1 MTLTLPH
8 WTIFRRSATG
18 TAWTEISSKVNFR
31 SIQWSDKMG
40 DKINFSLSVV
50 YTKSDTPLNIEPGDF
65 IAICKDSTKYD
76 IAEGSLVGI
85 VDNPN
90 KNIVALDW
98 RNFST
103 SPYEISYDLECYGWD
118 FSDSDLK
125 TYDFKQTSLTTIV
138 NTILVADSGQLLG
151 GIINGVTIAKSA
163 IKCPDFTVD
172 VFSTNEATAYEAIE
186 QLCKENNLY
195 FKLIW
200 FSAPDATN
208 TLRVA
213 GQVVIYDST
222 GLQPKHPYWATYGIS
237 KDTLVTGKVT
247 NPNYAVNT
255 LYKPTIPTYKL
266 PKFKE
271 DQSNIRN
278 YLVFDGHFASAGAFD
293 ASVSALERYE
303 ATATAVNQ
311 DVYNLPFPAFDI
323 YSGGFLIRGYVTSA
337 TTPST
342 TQFSINSELAG
353 QVVIGD
359 KIILKQDTTYIRTV
373 SNVSGNLITV
383 SVALPLAPVAND
395 IFEVIQQ
402 DWINIYEENNEA
414 ISYASRGF
422 VKDLKGDQVAK
433 VRWLADRSIPP
444 PGTQLVFYYWP
455 AKAYKR
461 QIKLTESIAKYGLKR
476 ADIKIDTV
484 LTKTQID
491 SLLSAFENQTPNKTI
506 ELPEC
511 YVPAQ
516 SGDIVPVNIENFYTG
531 NLIINEVTGK
541 YGGVKG
547 YELINIYQIS
557 MSDKYKEDFNT
568 MLERL
573 TRQAN
578 FKNSGS
584 DNKITKVDESVS
596 IGITEV
602 ASETINPITYIE
614 KIVYT
619 KTVSGAYKIFMS
631 NLDGSSEVQLT
642 NGTTDQMPRLYKN
655 YVTFLRQVST
665 RYQVHLLNLSTNV
678 ITQITNDLYNKD
690 NHSEL
695 DSDFDTVY
703 YSDRRDGTSN
713 GELFSKKISTGVETR
728 LTTTASG
735 LWNWWPMLIDSDS
748 VNLYFNHYKSTATTY
763 IYISSMPKAGGT
775 RTDIIGATSTPSFYY
790 YRPVVNEQKTK
801 IAFDSTE
808 YGGGEEIK
816 TCNYNGSSPARLT
829 NATGRNYAPRWNAS
843 GDEVYFISTR
853 TGAARIYKINV
864 STGTETQISSTNI
877 FEGDSFGL
885 GGVL

>member
-1 MTLTLPH
+1 
-8 WTIFRRSATG
+8 
-18 TAWTEISSKVNFR
+18 
-31 SIQWSDKMG
+31 
-40 DKINFSLSVV
+40 
-50 YTKSDTPLNIEPGDF
+50 
-65 IAICKDSTKYD
+65 
-76 IAEGSLVGI
+76 
-85 VDNPN
+85 
-90 KNIVALDW
+90 
-98 RNFST
+98 
-103 SPYEISYDLECYGWD
+103 
-118 FSDSDLK
+118 
-125 TYDFKQTSLTTIV
+125 
-138 NTILVADSGQLLG
+138 LVADSNQLLG

-163 IKCPDFTVD
+163 IKCPDFAVD
-172 VFSTNEATAYEAIE
+172 VFSTNEVTAYEAIE

-195 FKLIW
+195 FKLVW

-213 GQVVIYDST
+213 SQVVIYDST
-222 GLQPKHPYWATYGIS
+222 GLQPKHPYWATYGIN

-247 NPNYAVNT
+247 NPNYAVNS

-359 KIILKQDTTYIRTV
+359 KIILKQDVTYIRTV
-373 SNVSGNLITV
+373 SNVAGNLITV
-383 SVALPLAPVAND
+383 SIALPLAPVAND

-511 YVPAQ
+511 YIPAQ
-516 SGDIVPVNIENFYTG
+516 SGDIVPVNISNFYTG

-573 TRQAN
+573 TRTTN

-584 DNKITKVDESVS
+584 DNKITKVDESIS
-596 IGITEV
+596 IGVTETT
-602 ASETINPITYIE
+602 TISPVTFSE
-614 KIVYT
+614 KIVYL
-619 KTVSGAYKIFMS
+619 KGAVPSRYIYIS
-631 NLDGSSEVQLT
+631 NLDRTGEVQLT
-642 NGTTDQMPRLYKN
+642 NASLGGGTKGYDANPRLYKN
-655 YVTFLRQVST
+655 YVTFLRPVT
-665 RYQVHLLNLSTNV
+665 GTTVNNIYLLNLYTNT
-678 ITQITNDLYNKD
+678 ITQLTNSVTTIAAITKIDT
-690 NHSEL
+690 
-695 DSDFDTVY
+695 DFDTVY
-703 YSDRRDGTSN
+703 YSQLSGNYKLYSY
-713 GELFSKKISTGVETR
+713 KISTSTTSQLTSLAGFDET
-728 LTTTASG
+728 TPT
-735 LWNWWPMLIDSDS
+735 IIESDS
-748 VNLYFNHYKSTATTY
+748 SNIYFNRFGGTPTNRLC
-763 IYISSMPKAGGT
+763 YISKTGGT
-775 RTDIIGATSTPSFYY
+775 ITDIATSSTENFV
-790 YRPVVNEQKTK
+790 RPTINLSKTK
-801 IAFDSTE
+801 IVVNTS
-808 YGGGEEIK
+808 YPGGDDLKIL
-816 TCNYNGSSPARLT
+816 NYNGSNPTRLT
-829 NATGRNYAPRWNAS
+829 DDTNNSVGSIFNLA
-843 GDEVYFISTR
+843 GDEVYY
-853 TGAARIYKINV
+853 TGGLFSGGGAGTMNKININTLVKTQV
-864 STGTETQISSTNI
+864 SATQIQQRRSI
-877 FEGDSFGL
+877 YFGADIDI
-885 GGVL
+885 GEAI

>member
-1 MTLTLPH
+1 
-8 WTIFRRSATG
+8 
-18 TAWTEISSKVNFR
+18 
-31 SIQWSDKMG
+31 MG

-98 RNFST
+98 RNFAT

-138 NTILVADSGQLLG
+138 NTILVADSNQLLG

-172 VFSTNEATAYEAIE
+172 VFSTNEVTAYEAIE
-186 QLCKENNLY
+186 QICKENNLY

-200 FSAPDATN
+200 YSSPDATN
-208 TLRVA
+208 TLRLA

-373 SNVSGNLITV
+373 SNVAGNLITV

-476 ADIKIDTV
+476 SDIKIDTV

-531 NLIINEVTGK
+531 NLIINEVAGK

-584 DNKITKVDESVS
+584 DNKIIKVDESVS
-596 IGITEV
+596 IGVTEV
-602 ASETINPITYIE
+602 A
-614 KIVYT
+614 
-619 KTVSGAYKIFMS
+619 TVSASPGLTEKMVYSSDTSGNYKIYLA
-631 NLDGSSEVQLT
+631 NTDGTGATLIVNNAST
-642 NGTTDQMPRLYKN
+642 NIHPRLYKN
-655 YVTFLRQVST
+655 YVTYISNKDGNNEA
-665 RYQVHLLNLSTNV
+665 YLLNLYTNV
-678 ITQITNDLYNKD
+678 ETRLTNNSQNTLRVTRLDDDL
-690 NHSEL
+690 
-695 DSDFDTVY
+695 DTVY
-703 YSDRRDGTSN
+703 YADDRDGSTN
-713 GELFSKKISTGVETR
+713 FELFKYVISTATETR
-728 LTTTASG
+728 LTTTAAGNNNYNASINSDTWVYYNRDRTGGGDFRKVLKATGSDTLIVAPGAYVRDVVIKNTASNVFAYALTLSSG
-735 LWNWWPMLIDSDS
+735 
-748 VNLYFNHYKSTATTY
+748 
-763 IYISSMPKAGGT
+763 
-775 RTDIIGATSTPSFYY
+775 
-790 YRPVVNEQKTK
+790 
-801 IAFDSTE
+801 
-808 YGGGEEIK
+808 GGGEEIY
-816 TCNYNGSSPARLT
+816 TCLTASPFT
-829 NATGRNYAPRWNAS
+829 NTQETNQAVGVNRWPCWNLADS
-843 GDEVYFISTR
+843 AFFFTSTR
-853 TGAARIYKINV
+853 NGVFQIYKKTYP
-864 STGTETQISSTNI
+864 SGTESQVTNNTTFNNQYLWI
-877 FEGDSFGL
+877 GEA
-885 GGVL
+885 V